1 MEMAMEDSRSST
13 LHPICSMA
21 FEAFSSAVRTRR
33 FAKNPIPSSPR
44 ISLVGRFL
52 ELPILWLGFHVELL
66 NMFKLSSVEEVEET

>member
-44 ISLVGRFL
+44 ISLVGV
-52 ELPILWLGFHVELL
+52 WFHVELL

>member
-44 ISLVGRFL
+44 ISLVG
-52 ELPILWLGFHVELL
+52 VC
-66 NMFKLSSVEEVEET
+66 